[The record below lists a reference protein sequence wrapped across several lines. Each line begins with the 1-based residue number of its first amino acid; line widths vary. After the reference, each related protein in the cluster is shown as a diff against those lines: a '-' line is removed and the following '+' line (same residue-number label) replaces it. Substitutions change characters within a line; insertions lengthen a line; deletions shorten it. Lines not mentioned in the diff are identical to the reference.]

1 MLSIRIF
8 ITALWYCAP
17 GSLAFSIS
25 IRTAILSR
33 TTTTT
38 TRTRTTSDEP
48 FSFPL
53 RRRKHQSWLGIG
65 SNMEDGSDQESISAA
80 SASTSTSTITT
91 PSSSMAGSE
100 GDYSF
105 FDEASIYVRAGSG
118 GQGAS
123 TFKRAKKGA
132 DGIPDGGTGGIG
144 GNIVMILDD
153 SLNTLAG
160 LSRRALRPNAFGG
173 GGAAASSKRLG
184 HASRNDRLLSFR
196 AADGG
201 PGGRMY
207 DNGRGGL
214 DQVVRVPPGTVVS
227 IEREILDADDENQDK
242 ETIDNVA
249 KEESEEPVESDGDGE
264 VVEGKE
270 DATAPIIDNQYHSVQ
285 ELGTVSFEQP
295 TLIVARGG
303 CGGEGTGVL
312 KARKQGAARKGPQG
326 GERHRLRLT
335 LKIVADVAIVGV
347 PNAGKSTFLAA
358 VTRAEPRIADY
369 PFTTVVPNLG
379 VWIPA
384 ASGHDTRKSESN
396 TRGGDRTAGSTG
408 LVLCD
413 VPGLIAG
420 AADGVGLGH
429 AFLRHV
435 ERCRIILHLV
445 DGTSQDPVGDFKM
458 VNDELRRY
466 GTGGLAEMP
475 QVVVVNKIDTWEEQG
490 LDEENRLKTILDEQL
505 KSEMGHTRLMW
516 VSAKERDGMDG
527 LMTRMASF
535 VNNMKKTEE
544 NEVIQ

>member
-1 MLSIRIF
+1 
-8 ITALWYCAP
+8 
-17 GSLAFSIS
+17 
-25 IRTAILSR
+25 
-33 TTTTT
+33 
-38 TRTRTTSDEP
+38 
-48 FSFPL
+48 
-53 RRRKHQSWLGIG
+53 
-65 SNMEDGSDQESISAA
+65 MENDAA
-80 SASTSTSTITT
+80 TSTSAT
-91 PSSSMAGSE
+91 SSTSSTSSGNTGAGSE

-123 TFKRAKKGA
+123 TFKKAKKGA

-144 GNIVMILDD
+144 GNIVLILDD

-160 LSRRALRPNAFGG
+160 LSKRALRPNAFGG
-173 GGAAASSKRLG
+173 GGSAASSKRLG
-184 HASRNDRLLSFR
+184 HQTSSRNERLLSFR

-201 PGGRMY
+201 DGGRMY

-227 IEREILDADDENQDK
+227 IEREVSGLEDENENFNEEMDDHG
-242 ETIDNVA
+242 TDNEN
-249 KEESEEPVESDGDGE
+249 EEQVEYDEDGQV
-264 VVEGKE
+264 VVEGNE
-270 DATAPIIDNQYHSVQ
+270 DATAQETNKYCLVQ
-285 ELGTVSFEQP
+285 ELGTLSFDEP

-303 CGGEGTGVL
+303 LGGEGTGVL
-312 KARKQGAARKGPQG
+312 KGRKAGATRKGPQG

-358 VTRAEPRIADY
+358 VTRAKPRIADY
-369 PFTTVVPNLG
+369 QFTTVVPNLG

-384 ASGHDTRKSESN
+384 ASGHDSRKIESN

-445 DGTSQDPVGDFKM
+445 DGTSEDPVGDYKM
-458 VNDELRRY
+458 VNAEIRRY
-466 GTGGLAEMP
+466 GTGSLADMP
-475 QVVVVNKIDTWEEQG
+475 QVVVVNKIDAWEEQG
-490 LDEENRLKTILDEQL
+490 LDEENRLKKILEEQL
-505 KSEMGHTRLMW
+505 KSEMGHSRLMW
-516 VSAKERDGMDG
+516 VSAKERDGTDG
-527 LMTRMASF
+527 LMTRMAMF
-535 VNNMKKTEE
+535 VDKMKKTD
-544 NEVIQ
+544 

>member
-1 MLSIRIF
+1 ML
-8 ITALWYCAP
+8 ALFHIWTLLWCCCVP

-25 IRTAILSR
+25 TSTRTAIRSGR
-33 TTTTT
+33 TT
-38 TRTRTTSDEP
+38 RSD
-48 FSFPL
+48 
-53 RRRKHQSWLGIG
+53 
-65 SNMEDGSDQESISAA
+65 
-80 SASTSTSTITT
+80 ASTILRSEPTTT
-91 PSSSMAGSE
+91 PSSSSGNTNNSGSE

-123 TFKRAKKGA
+123 TFKKAKKGA
-132 DGIPDGGTGGIG
+132 DGIPDGGSGGIG
-144 GNIVMILDD
+144 GNIVLILDD

-160 LSRRALRPNAFGG
+160 LSKRALRPNAFGG
-173 GGAAASSKRLG
+173 GGSAASSKRLG
-184 HASRNDRLLSFR
+184 HQTTSRNERLLSFR

-201 PGGRMY
+201 DGGRMY

-227 IEREILDADDENQDK
+227 IEREVSGVEDENENFNEEMDDDGS
-242 ETIDNVA
+242 DNEN
-249 KEESEEPVESDGDGE
+249 EEQVESYGEDGE
-264 VVEGKE
+264 VVVKGNE
-270 DATAPIIDNQYHSVQ
+270 DATAQEKKQYSLVQ
-285 ELGTVSFEQP
+285 ELGTLTFDEP

-303 CGGEGTGVL
+303 LGGEGTTVL
-312 KARKQGAARKGPQG
+312 KGRKAGATRKGPQG

-358 VTRAEPRIADY
+358 VTRAKPRIADY
-369 PFTTVVPNLG
+369 QFTTVVPNLG

-384 ASGHDTRKSESN
+384 ASGHESRKIESN

-445 DGTSQDPVGDFKM
+445 DGTSEDPVGDYKM
-458 VNDELRRY
+458 VNAEIRRY
-466 GTGGLAEMP
+466 GTGSLADMP
-475 QVVVVNKIDTWEEQG
+475 QVVVVNKIDAWEEQG
-490 LDEENRLKTILDEQL
+490 LDEENRLKKILEDQL

-516 VSAKERDGMDG
+516 VSAKERDGTDG
-527 LMTRMASF
+527 LMTRMAQF
-535 VNNMKKTEE
+535 VDKMKKP
-544 NEVIQ
+544 ID

>member
-1 MLSIRIF
+1 
-8 ITALWYCAP
+8 
-17 GSLAFSIS
+17 
-25 IRTAILSR
+25 
-33 TTTTT
+33 
-38 TRTRTTSDEP
+38 
-48 FSFPL
+48 
-53 RRRKHQSWLGIG
+53 
-65 SNMEDGSDQESISAA
+65 MENDAA
-80 SASTSTSTITT
+80 TSTSATATATTT
-91 PSSSMAGSE
+91 PSSGNTAGSE

-123 TFKRAKKGA
+123 TFKKAKRGA

-144 GNIVMILDD
+144 GNIVLILDD

-160 LSRRALRPNAFGG
+160 LSKRALRPNAFGG
-173 GGAAASSKRLG
+173 GGSAASSKRLG
-184 HASRNDRLLSFR
+184 HQTSSRNERLLSFR

-201 PGGRMY
+201 AGGRMY

-227 IEREILDADDENQDK
+227 IEREVSGLEDENENFNEEMDDDDDE
-242 ETIDNVA
+242 
-249 KEESEEPVESDGDGE
+249 DGE
-264 VVEGKE
+264 VVVEGNE
-270 DATAPIIDNQYHSVQ
+270 DATAQEEKQYSLVQ
-285 ELGTVSFEQP
+285 ELGTLTFDEP

-303 CGGEGTGVL
+303 LGGEGTGVL
-312 KARKQGAARKGPQG
+312 KGRKAGATRKGPQG

-358 VTRAEPRIADY
+358 VTRAAPRIADY

-384 ASGHDTRKSESN
+384 ASGHDSRKIESN

-445 DGTSQDPVGDFKM
+445 DGTSQDPVGDYKM
-458 VNDELRRY
+458 VNAEIRRY
-466 GTGGLAEMP
+466 GTGSLADMP
-475 QVVVVNKIDTWEEQG
+475 QVVVVNKIDAWEEQG
-490 LDEENRLKTILDEQL
+490 IDEENRLKKVLEEQL

-516 VSAKERDGMDG
+516 VSAKDRDGTDD
-527 LMTRMASF
+527 LMSRMASY
-535 VNNMKKTEE
+535 MKKKTD
-544 NEVIQ
+544 

>member
-1 MLSIRIF
+1 
-8 ITALWYCAP
+8 
-17 GSLAFSIS
+17 
-25 IRTAILSR
+25 
-33 TTTTT
+33 
-38 TRTRTTSDEP
+38 
-48 FSFPL
+48 
-53 RRRKHQSWLGIG
+53 
-65 SNMEDGSDQESISAA
+65 
-80 SASTSTSTITT
+80 
-91 PSSSMAGSE
+91 
-100 GDYSF
+100 
-105 FDEASIYVRAGSG
+105 
-118 GQGAS
+118 
-123 TFKRAKKGA
+123 
-132 DGIPDGGTGGIG
+132 
-144 GNIVMILDD
+144 
-153 SLNTLAG
+153 
-160 LSRRALRPNAFGG
+160 
-173 GGAAASSKRLG
+173 
-184 HASRNDRLLSFR
+184 
-196 AADGG
+196 
-201 PGGRMY
+201 
-207 DNGRGGL
+207 
-214 DQVVRVPPGTVVS
+214 
-227 IEREILDADDENQDK
+227 
-242 ETIDNVA
+242 
-249 KEESEEPVESDGDGE
+249 
-264 VVEGKE
+264 
-270 DATAPIIDNQYHSVQ
+270 
-285 ELGTVSFEQP
+285 
-295 TLIVARGG
+295 
-303 CGGEGTGVL
+303 VL

-435 ERCRIILHLV
+435 ERCRIILHLI

-466 GTGGLAEMP
+466 GTGSLADMP
-475 QVVVVNKIDTWEEQG
+475 QVVVVNKIDAWEEQG
-490 LDEENRLKTILDEQL
+490 LDEENRLKTILDQQL

-535 VNNMKKTEE
+535 VNNMKQTEE
-544 NEVIQ
+544 HA

>member
-1 MLSIRIF
+1 
-8 ITALWYCAP
+8 
-17 GSLAFSIS
+17 
-25 IRTAILSR
+25 
-33 TTTTT
+33 
-38 TRTRTTSDEP
+38 
-48 FSFPL
+48 
-53 RRRKHQSWLGIG
+53 
-65 SNMEDGSDQESISAA
+65 MENDAA
-80 SASTSTSTITT
+80 TT
-91 PSSSMAGSE
+91 PSSGNTAGSE

-123 TFKRAKKGA
+123 TFKKAKKGA

-144 GNIVMILDD
+144 GNIVLILDD

-160 LSRRALRPNAFGG
+160 LSKRALRPNAFGG
-173 GGAAASSKRLG
+173 GGSAASSKRLG
-184 HASRNDRLLSFR
+184 HASRNERLLSFR

-201 PGGRMY
+201 AGGRMY

-227 IEREILDADDENQDK
+227 IEREISGLEEDDNENK
-242 ETIDNVA
+242 EMMDDDGYEN
-249 KEESEEPVESDGDGE
+249 ESESENEEKVEDGYIE
-264 VVEGKE
+264 VQENE
-270 DATAPIIDNQYHSVQ
+270 DATAQEEKEYCLQ
-285 ELGTVSFEQP
+285 ELGTLSFDEP

-312 KARKQGAARKGPQG
+312 KGRKAGAARKGPQG

-358 VTRAEPRIADY
+358 VTRANPRIADY

-384 ASGHDTRKSESN
+384 ASGHESRKSESN

-445 DGTSQDPVGDFKM
+445 DGTSQDPVGDYKM
-458 VNDELRRY
+458 VNAEIRRY
-466 GTGGLAEMP
+466 GTGSLADMP
-475 QVVVVNKIDTWEEQG
+475 QVVVVNKIDAWEEQG
-490 LDEENRLKTILDEQL
+490 LDEESRLKKILEEQL

-516 VSAKERDGMDG
+516 VSAKERDGTDG

-535 VNNMKKTEE
+535 VDKMKNTD
-544 NEVIQ
+544 